1 MHPTFVC
8 RACGRIKPINYRL
21 KRAQAYCGERACQ
34 RARKFAWQ
42 KHNTVTNMS
51 YRNQQ
56 IDCLKRWRRRRPLH
70 QYQKLYR
77 EQNPDYVQ
85 LNREQQRRRN
95 HRRNSVL
102 TAGPIVKMDTFQPIK
117 SGFYLLVPCAQNASK
132 KIVKMDALLVELKSF
147 QGPRFDTSVHSA

>member
-1 MHPTFVC
+1 MHATFVC

-21 KRAQAYCGERACQ
+21 KCGQAYCGERACQ
-34 RARKFAWQ
+34 RARKCAWQ
-42 KHNTVTNMS
+42 KHNMVTNIS

-56 IDCLKRWRRRRPLH
+56 IDCLKRWRKRRPLH
-70 QYQKLYR
+70 QYQTLYR

-85 LNREQQRRRN
+85 HNRELQRCRN

-102 TAGPIVKMDTFQPIK
+102 TANSIVKMDTFQPIK
-117 SGFYLLVPCAQNASK
+117 SGFYLLAPCTQNPSK

-147 QGPRFDTSVHSA
+147 QHPKPTTPVHPT